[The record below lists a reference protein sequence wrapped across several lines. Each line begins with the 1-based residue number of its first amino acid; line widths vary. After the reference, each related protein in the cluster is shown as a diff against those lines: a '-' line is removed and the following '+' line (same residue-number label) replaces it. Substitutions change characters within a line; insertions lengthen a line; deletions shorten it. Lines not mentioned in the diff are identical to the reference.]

1 MDNAGV
7 PLLTIDARDG
17 SVIQRIQAGWAAF
30 MGSKDI
36 KQSVNENGDENRVL
50 NKKETMLASQKQDA
64 MKVAFKDWIFK
75 DRQRRER
82 LVKVYNERFN
92 SIRPR
97 EYDGSHLTFP
107 GMNPEIELRPHQKH
121 QIANPEI
128 FWNM

>member
-1 MDNAGV
+1 M
-7 PLLTIDARDG
+7 
-17 SVIQRIQAGWAAF
+17 
-30 MGSKDI
+30 
-36 KQSVNENGDENRVL
+36 NENGDENRVL

-75 DRQRRER
+75 DQQRRER

-107 GMNPEIELRPHQKH
+107 GRCV
-121 QIANPEI
+121 
-128 FWNM
+128 